1 MIRNES
7 FHQRRTSKAR
17 RKESIASA
25 KSDIAS
31 ESESY
36 YDSYIP
42 IKKEAL
48 NTIIIEKKVFEKLL
62 HYIQEEN
69 SFKEKIKNYKKEKK
83 IPQLSKSMINFFTI
97 KAVKPVNA
105 IKTVIEENKNLVNAI
120 KPKPVTELNKNKEEK
135 KEENNNNKKSG
146 ENIINNIII
155 NNNVK
160 VNPKT
165 SMLSLFMNSN
175 REREK
180 EKVKEKEKEEI
191 SQLKLVIAEM
201 TKKYET
207 EINNYKDIIKDLM
220 KKVET
225 LQIENKKLSEINEKM
240 IQKANL
246 NKQKIELVYSHP
258 KILSIIISFLENH
271 EKFNFSKCNSF
282 LYKNLYFKAV
292 CEKLSQKLQNKEK
305 MIEKIEGEDL
315 QTKFDIKDN
324 EIQEL
329 FKKYIIDQKV
339 SGIEMRN
346 EIIKSLIFLETH
358 VKIPLANFKGPMGE
372 KGQEEPKK
380 GQFFSKIFSAFKSE
394 IKEEIGINQN
404 SDMIINNNYISFKPE
419 EYASIFDADRQVLE
433 TFKTDKSLNVK
444 FEYNGSEKIKEI
456 INDFFVCQLPQP
468 SYKKFI
474 SKICET
480 FSDLLYASF
489 VALKDIKNLQI
500 IVFALYGRY
509 MRYKLKIEELQS
521 VIEDLHHFA
530 ESSKQIKEMLTK
542 NKNEFELKYTNS
554 MMTISQLNSSI
565 IQKDQEIYNINL
577 KIKEKDEKYDKF
589 KNEIIKEYK
598 KIKDDF
604 NFTQKERDAL
614 KGTLLELKDFF
625 VKIVTGELLN

>member
-1 MIRNES
+1 M
-7 FHQRRTSKAR
+7 SKAR

-155 NNNVK
+155 NTNVK

-191 SQLKLVIAEM
+191 SQLKQVIAEM

-292 CEKLSQKLQNKEK
+292 CEKLCQKLQNREK

-329 FKKYIIDQKV
+329 FQKYIINQKI

-346 EIIKSLIFLETH
+346 EIIKSLIFLETY
-358 VKIPLANFKGPMGE
+358 VK
-372 KGQEEPKK
+372 
-380 GQFFSKIFSAFKSE
+380 
-394 IKEEIGINQN
+394 N
-404 SDMIINNNYISFKPE
+404 SIS
-419 EYASIFDADRQVLE
+419 
-433 TFKTDKSLNVK
+433 
-444 FEYNGSEKIKEI
+444 
-456 INDFFVCQLPQP
+456 
-468 SYKKFI
+468 
-474 SKICET
+474 
-480 FSDLLYASF
+480 
-489 VALKDIKNLQI
+489 
-500 IVFALYGRY
+500 
-509 MRYKLKIEELQS
+509 
-521 VIEDLHHFA
+521 
-530 ESSKQIKEMLTK
+530 
-542 NKNEFELKYTNS
+542 
-554 MMTISQLNSSI
+554 
-565 IQKDQEIYNINL
+565 
-577 KIKEKDEKYDKF
+577 
-589 KNEIIKEYK
+589 
-598 KIKDDF
+598 
-604 NFTQKERDAL
+604 
-614 KGTLLELKDFF
+614 
-625 VKIVTGELLN
+625 